1 MRRFVFPRLML
12 TLMNPIWKN
21 HGNPQRQKCCFINS
35 NELFVC
41 GKLHRSS
48 SRINHNKEKKH
59 TTDAEPH
66 IKNHPDQKSLCP
78 LRIYPLIADTY
89 GRPAQSVLT
98 TKPLIC
104 VRLVAEN
111 FKEAVLIIPPPREQL
126 NRFC

>member
-1 MRRFVFPRLML
+1 MSCLSAENFTGHHRES
-12 TLMNPIWKN
+12 TTTKKKTK
-21 HGNPQRQKCCFINS
+21 QK
-35 NELFVC
+35 
-41 GKLHRSS
+41 
-48 SRINHNKEKKH
+48 KKH

>member
-1 MRRFVFPRLML
+1 ML
-12 TLMNPIWKN
+12 LYQLKWAVCLRKISQVIIENQPQQRKKTKKN
-21 HGNPQRQKCCFINS
+21 KQQ
-35 NELFVC
+35 
-41 GKLHRSS
+41 
-48 SRINHNKEKKH
+48 H